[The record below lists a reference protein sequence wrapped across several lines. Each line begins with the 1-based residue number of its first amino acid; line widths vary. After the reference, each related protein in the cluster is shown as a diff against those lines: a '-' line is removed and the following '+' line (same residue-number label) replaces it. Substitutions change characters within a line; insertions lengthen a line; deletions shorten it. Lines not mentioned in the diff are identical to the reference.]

1 MCMHAK
7 VIDNILISYN
17 SDYDVNV
24 TEYMNT
30 YKEGIRAEY
39 MHESNNKE
47 NEAVLENVGMRFNKH
62 SQGL

>member
-1 MCMHAK
+1 M
-7 VIDNILISYN
+7 LISYN

-47 NEAVLENVGMRFNKH
+47 NEAVLENVGMVSTNTRRVSDKRH
-62 SQGL
+62 YAW